1 VAGLSSRQTLE
12 LVGPLVEQLRAAG
25 WWLRR
30 QLESHGPGAR
40 RFEAWA
46 SANAIHLE
54 PAAVEPVDVERLAPL
69 DGHLADKRIIYL
81 AESDHFIHE
90 THVFR
95 QLLTPYLFSR
105 GWRWIGEELGASDG
119 GRIDQ
124 YLATGDESWLD
135 RVAMFGYRDARR
147 TDRDDTPTGLLRDAW
162 GPSYPQAAM
171 KAEQVSRLRKLRRL
185 SEARPPGTSR
195 LRFFGFDIDAAVGG
209 GYEDVNGLL
218 SPHREDSRIRE
229 LASALERVGGES
241 AGEELARLERVLQH
255 MQEHR
260 PSLEEALGAGTYE
273 ALLSSVL
280 SLRDSLKF
288 VAVAHPATDWPT
300 VAEAMAERE
309 EAMFQRVRR
318 VLSRLG
324 PGEKVILQG
333 HAAHLSKD
341 WPSVR
346 QLSVWAGPPKQN
358 LGTRLLA
365 EYPGQVFSIWMVHG
379 RGRSAQP
386 FTSLPS
392 ELHLVPGTLNALLA
406 RVGACFLLPT
416 TGVGAEW
423 LSRERELTWMYNGLL
438 RTPVAR
444 QADALFFVRTVGP
457 LRLHAHGDDPRP
469 KVG

>member
-1 VAGLSSRQTLE
+1 M
-12 LVGPLVEQLRAAG
+12 EQLRTAG

-30 QLESHGPGAR
+30 QLESHAPGAR
-40 RFEAWA
+40 RFETWA
-46 SANAIHLE
+46 SANAVHLD
-54 PAAVEPVDVERLAPL
+54 PTAVEPMDVERLAAL
-69 DGHLADKRIIYL
+69 DGHLAHKRIVYL
-81 AESDHFIHE
+81 AESDHFLHE

-135 RVAMFGYRDARR
+135 RVATFGYRGARR

-171 KAEQVSRLRKLRRL
+171 KAEQVSRLRKLRRM
-185 SEARPPGTSR
+185 SEDRPPGTAR
-195 LRFFGFDIDAAVGG
+195 LGFFGFDIDASVGG
-209 GYEDVNGLL
+209 GYEDVDGLL
-218 SPHREDSRIRE
+218 SAHREDPRLRALVSM
-229 LASALERVGGES
+229 LERVGGES
-241 AGEELARLERVLQH
+241 AEEELARLERLLQH
-255 MQEHR
+255 MREHR
-260 PSLEEALGAGTYE
+260 PALEGVLRAGSYD
-273 ALLSSVL
+273 ALLSAVL
-280 SLRDSLKF
+280 TLRDSLKF
-288 VAVAHPATDWPT
+288 VSVAHPATDWAVVT
-300 VAEAMAERE
+300 KAMAERE

-318 VLSRLG
+318 MLSRLG
-324 PGEKVILQG
+324 PGEKLILQG

-346 QLSVWAGPPKQN
+346 QFSVWAGPPRHN
-358 LGTRLLA
+358 LGTRLCA

-386 FTSLPS
+386 FTTLPS

-416 TGVGAEW
+416 TGPGAQW
-423 LSRERELTWMYNGLL
+423 LSRERDLTWMYNGLL

-444 QADALFFVRTVGP
+444 QADALFFIRDVEP
-457 LRLHAHGDDPRP
+457 LRPNARDSLEQG
-469 KVG
+469 